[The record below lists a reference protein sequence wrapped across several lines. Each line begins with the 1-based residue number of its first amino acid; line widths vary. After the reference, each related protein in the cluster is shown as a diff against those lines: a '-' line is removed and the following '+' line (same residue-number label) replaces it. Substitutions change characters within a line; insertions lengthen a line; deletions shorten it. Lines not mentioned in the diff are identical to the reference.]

1 MRDQCGPGLLN
12 TTFGQFPLA
21 ASVAETGTQAIPMPD
36 QPSFPGELPGQPGMP
51 ELVQLVLGIPEA
63 APQRRDAVHYAVVLL
78 VQGAG
83 PAS

>member
-1 MRDQCGPGLLN
+1 MRDQCGTGSLN

-21 ASVAETGTQAIPMPD
+21 ASVAETGTEAIPMPD
-36 QPSFPGELPGQPGMP
+36 QPSSPGELPGQPGMP
-51 ELVQLVLGIPEA
+51 ELVQFVLGIPEA

>member
-1 MRDQCGPGLLN
+1 MRDQRGPGLLN

-21 ASVAETGTQAIPMPD
+21 AGVAETGPEAIPMPD
-36 QPSFPGELPGQPGMP
+36 QPSLPGELPGQPGIP

-83 PAS
+83 PDS